1 MLSISP
7 VYSSLLIALIVF
19 LAYRVTL
26 FRRGEGIALG
36 DATASNA
43 MKRAVR
49 AHANATENIPASLI
63 LLLML
68 ELNQLTPWLLHLFGV
83 VLLVGRFAH
92 AWGLSRRTG
101 PSKGRFY
108 GTSLTWLCLACM
120 LVVNLLLV
128 LTR

>member
-49 AHANATENIPASLI
+49 AHANAIENIPVSLI

-68 ELNQLTPWLLHLFGV
+68 ELNQLAPWLLHLFGF
-83 VLLVGRFAH
+83 VLLVGRLAH

-101 PSKGRFY
+101 PSTGRFY
-108 GTSLTWLCLACM
+108 GTLMTWLCLACM
-120 LVVNLLLV
+120 LLVNILLV